1 MGLEEI
7 SQDCGAR
14 VLLGDAD
21 ASGSRQ
27 FLVIGPPESLD
38 RARMHI
44 RAWLAVNSGAG
55 EGFPPI
61 PDATLSDGFPP
72 GMDGFPPGMDG
83 FPPGMD
89 GLAMHGFPPGMDGA
103 EMMPSGFPPG
113 MDCNGGE
120 PPPCGFPPAFPPGL
134 PPIVHDAYDSGGMAS
149 AMGVAPES
157 AGFVG
162 LPVLNDDPEI

>member
-89 GLAMHGFPPGMDGA
+89 VFPPGMDGFPPGMDGND
-103 EMMPSGFPPG
+103 MPLGFPPD

-120 PPPCGFPPAFPPGL
+120 LPASGFPPGFPAGM
-134 PPIVHDAYDSGGMAS
+134 PPFIPDAC
-149 AMGVAPES
+149 
-157 AGFVG
+157 
-162 LPVLNDDPEI
+162 